1 VPVLMRAWVSHDGG
15 MANNDDD
22 IAKLLREVD
31 ALTSGKPAPK
41 QDNSSAP
48 VAKSQSSEVATT
60 SKGVFTEHMLIAAA
74 AGAII
79 TFLVFLLPIIG
90 SFGLLSRVL
99 AGAIGGATGY
109 AVARFLMRDKS
120 DEGEADSP

>member
-1 VPVLMRAWVSHDGG
+1 
-15 MANNDDD
+15 MANDDD
-22 IAKLLREVD
+22 DISKLLREVD
-31 ALTSGKPAPK
+31 ALTSGNTTP
-41 QDNSSAP
+41 SAQ
-48 VAKSQSSEVATT
+48 SSSEVAKKESGEVSTT
-60 SKGVFTEHMLIAAA
+60 GKTAEHLLIAAA

-109 AVARFLMRDKS
+109 AVARFLMRDK
-120 DEGEADSP
+120 DEE